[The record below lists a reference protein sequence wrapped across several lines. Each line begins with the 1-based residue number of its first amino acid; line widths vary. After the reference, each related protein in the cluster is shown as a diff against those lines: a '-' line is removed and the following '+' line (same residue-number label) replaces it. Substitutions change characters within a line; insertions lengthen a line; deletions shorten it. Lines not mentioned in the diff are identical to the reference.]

1 MDESKKN
8 PLSLL
13 TPMQTFGVGLVGGVL
28 VLCTIGFFILLG
40 YMMRG
45 GTSRLAANV
54 NNNAD
59 AVTVPTEDIVDTNT
73 GSKEINVKPVDL
85 AKDHITGNKNA
96 KVTIIEFSDTECP
109 FCKRF
114 QTSMQ
119 EVMKKYGD
127 KIRWVYR
134 HFPLDQLHSKSRN
147 EALATE
153 CASEQGKFWEYID
166 KVYATTPANDGLDP
180 AQLTVFAKDLKLNM
194 TKFQSCMDTKKYAQL
209 VSDQQADG
217 EAAGV
222 QGTPFSVVIGPNG
235 EKEAIN
241 GALPTA
247 SIEQVLDKYVK

>member
-28 VLCTIGFFILLG
+28 VLCTIGFFILLA
-40 YMMRG
+40 YVMKG
-45 GTSRLAANV
+45 GSTRVAV
-54 NNNAD
+54 DTGNNNVAVAPAD
-59 AVTVPTEDIVDTNT
+59 TNQPTET
-73 GSKEINVKPVDL
+73 EINVKPVDP
-85 AKDHITGNKNA
+85 AKDHIRGNKNA
-96 KVTIIEFSDTECP
+96 EVTIIEYSDTECP

-114 QTSMQ
+114 HTSMQ
-119 EVMKKYGD
+119 EVMDTYGT

-134 HFPLDQLHSKSRN
+134 HFPLDQLHSKARN

-153 CASEQGKFWEYID
+153 CANEQGKFWEYID
-166 KVYATTPANDGLDP
+166 KVYEATPSNDGLDP
-180 AQLTVFAKDLKLNM
+180 AQLTQFAKDLKLNT
-194 TKFQSCMDTKKYAQL
+194 TKFQSCMDSKKYAQF

-217 EAAGV
+217 ETAGV
-222 QGTPFSVVIGPNG
+222 QGTPFSIVIGPNG

-247 SIEQVLDKYVK
+247 SIGQVLDKYVK